1 MRRNLFQVIIFI
13 MMLTMPAFAK
23 DITPQAMQHY
33 PVLTKEIP
41 PSSNGMGKQL
51 QGIDSVIENDVKRG
65 FPGAVLLV
73 AKDGKIIKETAYG
86 WAKMY
91 DQKQLLPEK
100 KRQLMT
106 VDTLFDI
113 ASNTKI
119 YAAIFAFMRLTGEG
133 KVRPDDLVSTY
144 LPKFTSDGRE
154 KIRLCDLM
162 DHTAGFSP
170 EICFYKPQAGAFYS
184 LNRDKTLK
192 LLDTIPL
199 SYPTGT
205 KIQYSD
211 TDYMI
216 LCAVIEK
223 ITKQRLDTYTENV
236 IYRPL
241 GLTHTLFNPLCKGFK
256 PEDCAATEPC
266 GNTRW
271 GMVTFPGIR
280 TGTLQGQV
288 QDEKAWYSMKGVSG
302 HAGLFSR
309 AEDLAVL
316 AQLILNKGGYGNYT
330 LCSPHVIDDYM
341 RPRNTRFALGWNV
354 NCLQNQEW
362 EFGSYAS
369 SQAIA
374 HTGWTGT
381 DIVIDPKYNLCI
393 ILLTNRIH
401 EPNVPGQLNT
411 FVTDDF
417 KTVSYGD
424 IISMVYKAVQ

>member
-41 PSSNGMGKQL
+41 PSSNGMGKRL

-144 LPKFTSDGRE
+144 LPEFTSDGRE

-170 EICFYKPQAGAFYS
+170 EDRKS
-184 LNRDKTLK
+184 
-192 LLDTIPL
+192 
-199 SYPTGT
+199 
-205 KIQYSD
+205 
-211 TDYMI
+211 
-216 LCAVIEK
+216 V
-223 ITKQRLDTYTENV
+223 V
-236 IYRPL
+236 
-241 GLTHTLFNPLCKGFK
+241 
-256 PEDCAATEPC
+256 
-266 GNTRW
+266 
-271 GMVTFPGIR
+271 
-280 TGTLQGQV
+280 
-288 QDEKAWYSMKGVSG
+288 
-302 HAGLFSR
+302 
-309 AEDLAVL
+309 
-316 AQLILNKGGYGNYT
+316 
-330 LCSPHVIDDYM
+330 
-341 RPRNTRFALGWNV
+341 
-354 NCLQNQEW
+354 
-362 EFGSYAS
+362 
-369 SQAIA
+369 
-374 HTGWTGT
+374 
-381 DIVIDPKYNLCI
+381 
-393 ILLTNRIH
+393 
-401 EPNVPGQLNT
+401 
-411 FVTDDF
+411 
-417 KTVSYGD
+417 
-424 IISMVYKAVQ
+424 